1 MGKFDF
7 GGFADN
13 LFDKANNFTDKVND
27 FSGKLSGG
35 INNLSGSIGSLS
47 NSWNMLK
54 NSGQNFSNSWNGAD
68 PMQSTNNTMYVDQN
82 KDDLIKKYG
91 LFGAIAVGALVMFK
105 FLKII

>member
-13 LFDKANNFTDKVND
+13 LFSKTDNFTNKIND
-27 FSGKLSGG
+27 FSGKLSNSM
-35 INNLSGSIGSLS
+35 NNISGSIGGLS

-54 NSGQNFSNSWNGAD
+54 NSGQNFSNSWNNTD
-68 PMQSTNNTMYVDQN
+68 PLQSTNNTMYVDQN

-91 LFGAIAVGALVMFK
+91 LFGGIAIGALIMLK